1 MLTWCW
7 SWIWTKH
14 VGWVWASRPWTLD
27 VAGSAWWS
35 QHGRRYGN
43 HYGMVIPSFVQGFLY
58 VSIRFDMI
66 YIYIYIYICISL
78 YIIIYHYISLYIYGF
93 IHSVSFSNQYVSIL
107 WYYCTM
113 YSMYSHCLRNPDSA
127 WPADRHF
134 PAFQDQSAQWIRPK
148 VCGGAGT
155 YFLQAFCWEMLGAY
169 HQKNI
174 KKWRLKFWGSNK
186 WLALCYCS
194 DSHR

>member
-35 QHGRRYGN
+35 QHGRRYSN

-66 YIYIYIYICISL
+66 YIYICISL
-78 YIIIYHYISLYIYGF
+78 YIIIYHYISLYINIYMGSYIQCHLVISMFQYYDTTVQCIACIATACGIPIVHDQPTGTFQLSRTKVLNGF
-93 IHSVSFSNQYVSIL
+93 DRKYVEA
-107 WYYCTM
+107 
-113 YSMYSHCLRNPDSA
+113 P
-127 WPADRHF
+127 
-134 PAFQDQSAQWIRPK
+134 
-148 VCGGAGT
+148 GT